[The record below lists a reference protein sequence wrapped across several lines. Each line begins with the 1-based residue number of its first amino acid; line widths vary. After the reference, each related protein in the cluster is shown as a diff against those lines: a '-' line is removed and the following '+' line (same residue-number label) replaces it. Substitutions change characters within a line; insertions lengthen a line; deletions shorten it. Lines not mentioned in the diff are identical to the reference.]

1 MNLCIFVSGSSIS
14 IQPNAKQPYP
24 IVKRA
29 SRTTKLTKCYSCE
42 GCKRPNCGKCGN
54 CADMKKF
61 GGPGIIKKSC
71 LFRKCSSTQLSQTQV
86 NRGLSEKI
94 VFTNKNDLASGL
106 FNPRS
111 ASVNKHKPD
120 GRVFSKT
127 SPAAF
132 PIPGVSKPL
141 PSTLVKVGQ
150 VSAPGKESRSTY
162 RGTMYPCTVCRK
174 PFKTRIEMIAHRS
187 ETHAK
192 LKKSAPTRDS
202 ALTQSLG
209 SSGEPRK
216 SPRAKPEK
224 PEPELV
230 DEDDLFERE
239 LRAAITQSQQESMK
253 ARPGE
258 SSSTSDLFDALL

>member
-1 MNLCIFVSGSSIS
+1 MNNTSFCIFVLGYSIS
-14 IQPNAKQPYP
+14 IQPN
-24 IVKRA
+24 VKRA
-29 SRTTKLTKCYSCE
+29 SRPTKLTKCGSCE

-71 LFRKCSSTQLSQTQV
+71 LFRKCSSTQLSQTQI

-94 VFTNKNDLASGL
+94 VFTNKKDLVSGL

-111 ASVNKHKPD
+111 SSVNQHKPD

-132 PIPGVSKPL
+132 PVPL

-150 VSAPGKESRSTY
+150 VSAPGTGSRSTPGPGDRSTY

-187 ETHAK
+187 EIHAK
-192 LKKSAPTRDS
+192 LKKSAPNEDS
-202 ALTQSLG
+202 APTKNSG
-209 SSGEPRK
+209 SPGEPRK

-224 PEPELV
+224 PKPELV
-230 DEDDLFERE
+230 DEDDLFERD
-239 LRAAITQSQQESMK
+239 LRAAITQSQRESMK
-253 ARPGE
+253 AQPGE
-258 SSSTSDLFDALL
+258 SSSTSDLFDVLL